1 MSITDK
7 LLEEITREGSN
18 RKSIAV
24 VYREGIWMH
33 TNDCER
39 VDWAVVN
46 AAILSRYSVSGL
58 NYIKA
63 QAWKR

>member
-1 MSITDK
+1 MSMTVK
-7 LLEEITREGSN
+7 LLNEIKRVGSN
-18 RKSIAV
+18 RKSIAA

-33 TNDCER
+33 ANDCER
-39 VDWAVVN
+39 VDWAAVN

-58 NYIKA
+58 TYIKA

>member
-1 MSITDK
+1 MSMTDK
-7 LLEEITREGSN
+7 LIAEIQRDGSN
-18 RKSIAV
+18 RKSIAA
-24 VYREGIWMH
+24 VYREGIWMDS
-33 TNDCER
+33 NDCER
-39 VDWAVVN
+39 VDWPSVN